1 MTNRKDTGKIIPFQ
15 QGASFY
21 MRRGAKEMEKNDL
34 IGALTRYRQAYLH
47 APDDPEPCLAVAEI
61 LSQMQRFEESNR
73 MILLMM
79 STGNETPECYFGLA
93 CNYFGMHE
101 YDYAAD
107 SLENYLDADPDGPFA
122 LEAEDFLDF
131 IGDDAAMYDLTGLKT
146 DQDYD
151 DNASCLF
158 ARHLIAAG
166 DYADAVA
173 ELTRQL
179 TRSPNAT
186 NVKNQL
192 AIAYY
197 CSGERARAHT
207 LTTEVLLEHP
217 DDVLA
222 RCNMA
227 LFCHET
233 GDDETASEHLR
244 AAQSLRSDQ
253 PDELHNLSIM
263 ELELRQFDNAE
274 ATLKRLQQS
283 LPFDENVL
291 HKLGYCYYMQ
301 GNFEE
306 AQNQYKR
313 LLKLNPN
320 DTVAKYYFMQSRK
333 PPHSEKQAMAKWQ
346 IAYQVPFSETF
357 RRLSQINKYLA
368 MPEQDLQRLWHE
380 DGRFCDLLNWA
391 LLLPEQRV
399 KKSVLSLI
407 YTFGDEKAEKALRAF
422 LLYTEQPDYLKRA
435 VFGMLKHLGA
445 KEPYAAYLNGQWIQG
460 RVNMLEL
467 PYKLP
472 ACYEAVIQ
480 YLTQCMIGVRT
491 DECVTASSR
500 VFRRYLDSL
509 DKHFP
514 HLTEM
519 QSASLAA
526 ALEYCGCVACGVE
539 AQVEEIIEAYRISN
553 TRFRNALIK
562 LTPFMETP
570 EETK

>member
-1 MTNRKDTGKIIPFQ
+1 MTNNDTTGKIIPFK

-21 MRRGAKEMEKNDL
+21 MRRGAKEMERNDL
-34 IGALTRYRQAYLH
+34 IAALTRYRQAYLH
-47 APDDPEPCLAVAEI
+47 APDDAEPCLAVAEI

-73 MILLMM
+73 MILLLM
-79 STGNETPECYFGLA
+79 SMGKGTPECYFGLA
-93 CNYFGMHE
+93 CNYFGMRE

-107 SLENYLDADPDGPFA
+107 SLDNYLDADPDGPFA

-151 DNASCLF
+151 DDASCLF
-158 ARHLIAAG
+158 ARHLIEAG
-166 DYADAVA
+166 DYADAIT

-179 TRSPNAT
+179 TRSPNAST
-186 NVKNQL
+186 VKNQL
-192 AIAYY
+192 AIACYV
-197 CSGERARAHT
+197 SGDRVRAHT
-207 LTTEVLLEHP
+207 LTTEVLTEHP

-227 LFCHET
+227 LYCHET
-233 GDDETASEHLR
+233 GDDATAAEHL
-244 AAQSLRSDQ
+244 AAVQSLRTDL
-253 PDELHNLSIM
+253 PEELHNLSIM
-263 ELELRQFDNAE
+263 ELELKQFSNAE
-274 ATLKRLQQS
+274 VTLKRLQQS
-283 LPFDENVL
+283 MPFDENVL

-301 GNFEE
+301 GRIEE
-306 AQNQYKR
+306 AQSQYKR
-313 LLKLNPN
+313 ILQINPE
-320 DTVAKYYFMQSRK
+320 DTVAKYYLAQSRI
-333 PPHSEKQAMAKWQ
+333 PPEIAKHTSAKWL

-357 RRLSQINKYLA
+357 RRLTQINKYLSA
-368 MPEQDLQRLWHE
+368 PEQELLKLWHE
-380 DGRFCDLLNWA
+380 DTRFCELMQWA
-391 LLLPEQRV
+391 LLLPEHRV

-407 YTFGDEKAEKALRAF
+407 YTFGDKKAEYALRAF
-422 LLYTEQPDYLKRA
+422 LLYTAQPDYLKRA

-445 KEPYAAYLNGQWIQG
+445 EEPYAAYLNGQWIQG

-472 ACYEAVIQ
+472 ACYEAVVQ
-480 YLTQCMIGVRT
+480 YLTQCMIGVRG
-491 DECVTASSR
+491 DDCISASSR
-500 VFRRYLDSL
+500 IFRRYLDSL
-509 DKHFP
+509 DSHFP

-526 ALEYCGCVACGVE
+526 ALEYCGCVACGVD
-539 AQVEEIIEAYRISN
+539 AQIEEIIEAYRISN

-570 EETK
+570 EKSE